1 MRGELLRFICRPCP
15 ATPLDEGAESAGV
28 RQRDPLLP
36 SLTTRALASRSST
49 RRS

>member
-1 MRGELLRFICRPCP
+1 MRGELLRFNLSAVPGDPR
-15 ATPLDEGAESAGV
+15 DEGANSAGF